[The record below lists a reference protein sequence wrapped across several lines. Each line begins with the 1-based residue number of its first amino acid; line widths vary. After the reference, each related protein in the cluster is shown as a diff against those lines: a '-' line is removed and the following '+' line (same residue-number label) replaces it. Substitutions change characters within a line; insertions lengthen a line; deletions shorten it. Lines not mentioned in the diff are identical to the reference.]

1 MALFKQGRFWFGL
14 AISALALYLTLRN
27 VDFTALVEAL
37 RTAQLWV
44 FPPAFL
50 VFIVG
55 LSLRAARWSAL
66 MGGAPFLLTF
76 QAMTIGYMLN
86 MTLPLRA
93 GELGRAVVI
102 GQRAPISTA
111 TALSSIVVERLLDL
125 FAVVLMFAGF
135 ALFIPM
141 DASLSR
147 AAAAGAIFAIGLVI
161 GLAVALS
168 QSARIERLLSV
179 LLRRIHWLSADAWL
193 RRYRDFTAGFGL
205 VRTPRQWAF
214 VLGTTVGVWGAAWL
228 LAVVMMAAFLPAR
241 AEQAGLMMVASN
253 LGGAAPSAPGGL
265 GPVQL
270 FAKVALVLPFGV
282 DEARATALAFVWS
295 LSQQLTLVVLGLVS
309 MAQVG
314 LSFGQLR
321 LSRGA

>member
-1 MALFKQGRFWFGL
+1 MAVLKHGRLWFGL
-14 AISALALYLTLRN
+14 AVSALALYLTLRN
-27 VDFTALVEAL
+27 VDFAALVVAL
-37 RTAQLWV
+37 QSAQLWV
-44 FPPAFL
+44 FPPAFV
-50 VFIVG
+50 VFMVG
-55 LSLRAARWSAL
+55 LSLRAARWAAL
-66 MGGAPFLLTF
+66 MGGAPFALTF
-76 QAMTIGYMLN
+76 RAMTIGYMLN
-86 MTLPLRA
+86 MTLPLRV
-93 GELGRAVVI
+93 GELGRAIVI

-111 TALSSIVVERLLDL
+111 TAFSSIVVERLLDL

-141 DASLSR
+141 DESLSR
-147 AAAAGAIFAIGLVI
+147 AAIAGAVLAVGLVI

-168 QSARIERLLSV
+168 QSARIERALSALLCRVRWLSV
-179 LLRRIHWLSADAWL
+179 DAWL
-193 RRYRDFTAGFGL
+193 KRYRDFAAGFGL
-205 VRTPRQWAF
+205 VRTPAQWTL
-214 VLGTTVGVWGAAWL
+214 VLGTTIGVWGAAWL
-228 LAVVMMAAFLPAR
+228 LALIMMAAFLPAR

-282 DEARATALAFVWS
+282 DEARATALVFVWS

-321 LSRGA
+321 LPRGA